1 MTIDQFKSSTEEVI
15 EYILLNDE
23 KVIVTTPKGNIII
36 ITENDYVEY
45 VTDHF
50 NIIYQKI
57 KDSIKQQIVKK

>member
-1 MTIDQFKSSTEEVI
+1 MTIDKFKNSTEEII

-57 KDSIKQQIVKK
+57 KDNIKQQIVKK